1 VQLALQASATVIAVA
16 HRRDHARLS
25 ALGDVTLV
33 DYNDLDAFSA
43 IESVELW
50 FDLIG
55 GKNAIMQLGRVAK
68 IKRLVTVPTITAAAI
83 CDNVTTKGTVAQGM
97 LISPD
102 ADLLRK
108 LTKMVENAQ
117 LKLNIAK
124 YMNFTQAAL
133 AHQQLESGEIKGK
146 IVLEF
151 N

>member
-1 VQLALQASATVIAVA
+1 VA